1 MTERIPDPIAGQD
14 VLPWAG
20 KVTRRLN
27 ALDDKAGA
35 QSRNER
41 LHETHLPQPFE
52 VRWDGTLNDWAG
64 GWKIYLPAGDLVVL
78 PKGVTIDPTGDL
90 SALGDGYPDG
100 WYLVPAAALAV
111 DASGTLYLNITLG
124 DSPSAEFSSSASA
137 ADENEIAVEICA
149 TSVGTNPAKHEVV
162 QFVTT
167 AIVLGDEEVEVDDKS
182 IDWRTD
188 TESQNS
194 SGSGSES
201 GGESGSGSSE
211 EEKKSLEIKGWKTQQ
226 ASATSLVEA
235 LGLPLVGANNNNN
248 NNSQSE
254 GASGSGSGSESGSGS
269 SSSESGSSR
278 EVVVRNGPD
287 GALEYV
293 PLGIVDL
300 ANILANINDGK
311 LSITYTDP
319 EMGVVTKKFTANQAT
334 NTSIT
339 IPAPGNGTIT
349 IKQGDTTLGYFTVNQ
364 AGNTTITVPAAPT
377 VNDGTLTIK
386 QGSSTLGTFT
396 ANQATNS
403 EIVVPANKKL
413 TVHGSPTT
421 SDGTATETVEYNT
434 TADKTVRLDGLVTKG
449 TAQEITG
456 AKVFTSSIKIRRGA
470 YGGIYFQPDGADTT
484 VSAVWSNTATGD
496 IGVRAY
502 GSNGSSYFDLVGSF
516 ANQCVKLTASPTAD
530 PNNGLSGATTQVPT
544 LKWVDDYYLKK
555 TAAPSGSVVV
565 LRKVKYDTSTRKI
578 MAAYSKINLA
588 TGAVT
593 APNASEIP
601 ADNDAKLLWAEVAE
615 AVPHSSVA

>member
-27 ALDDKAGA
+27 ALGDKVGA

-78 PKGVTIDPTGDL
+78 PKGVTIDPTGGL
-90 SALGDGYPDG
+90 SALGGDHPG
-100 WYLVPAAALAV
+100 WYLVPAAALSV
-111 DASGTLYLNITLG
+111 SASGTLYLNITLG
-124 DSPSAEFSSSASA
+124 DSPSAEFASSASA
-137 ADENEIAVEICA
+137 DDEKAIAVEVCA
-149 TSVGTNPAKHEVV
+149 TSVGTNPARHEVE
-162 QFVTT
+162 QFVTS
-167 AIVLGDEEVEVDDKS
+167 AIVLGDGEVKVDDKS
-182 IDWRTD
+182 IDWRQD
-188 TESQNS
+188 QS
-194 SGSGSES
+194 SP
-201 GGESGSGSSE
+201 SSPVV
-211 EEKKSLEIKGWKTQQ
+211 KKLEIKGWKTQ
-226 ASATSLVEA
+226 AAALTSLVEA
-235 LGLPLVGANNNNN
+235 LGLPLVDANNND
-248 NNSQSE
+248 NSQSE

-269 SSSESGSSR
+269 GSSGSGSSR

-300 ANILANINDGK
+300 ASILANINDGK

-319 EMGVVTKKFTANQAT
+319 EMGVVTKNFTANQAT
-334 NTSIT
+334 NTSMT

-364 AGNTTITVPAAPT
+364 ATASTITIPEPQIPT
-377 VNDGTLTIK
+377 VGNGTITIK
-386 QGSSTLGTFT
+386 QGDITLGYFT
-396 ANQATNS
+396 VNQATNS

-413 TVHGSPTT
+413 TVYGSPTT
-421 SDGTATETVEYNT
+421 PDGTATETVEYNT

-456 AKVFTSSIKIRRGA
+456 AKVFTSNIKIRRGA
-470 YGGIYFQPDGADTT
+470 YGHIYFQPDGADTV
-484 VSAVWSNTATGD
+484 VSAVWSNTATGN

-502 GSNGSSYFDLVGSF
+502 GSSGSSYFDLVVSF
-516 ANQCVKLTASPTAD
+516 ANQCVTLTASPTAD

-593 APNASEIP
+593 APSASEIP
-601 ADNDAKLLWAEVAE
+601 ADNDATLFWAEVAE